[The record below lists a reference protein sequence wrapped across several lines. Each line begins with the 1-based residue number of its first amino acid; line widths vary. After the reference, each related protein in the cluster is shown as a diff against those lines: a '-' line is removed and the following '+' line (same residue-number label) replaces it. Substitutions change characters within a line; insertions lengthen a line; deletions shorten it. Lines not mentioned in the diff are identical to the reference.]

1 MVHVLLGIG
10 NELKGD
16 DGIGNV
22 MARQFRHPGWLSVP
36 CETVPENFTAVVKR
50 QRPELLVI
58 VDAADMGLE
67 PGELRLVG
75 KEMLGSAGFGTH
87 GMPLRHLVSHL
98 GRHAGRVLFIGIQPG
113 NVELGGKVSR
123 GVERGKDMLI
133 DIVKKEDWDS
143 IKTLR

>member
-22 MARQFRHPGWLSVP
+22 IARQFRHPDWLSIP

-50 QRPELLVI
+50 HRPSLLVI
-58 VDAADMGLE
+58 VDAADMGLQ

-75 KEMLGSAGFGTH
+75 RDMLGSGGFGTH

-98 GRHAGRVLFIGIQPG
+98 GRHAGKVLFIGIQPG
-113 NVELGGKVSR
+113 NVQLDAKVSPE
-123 GVERGKDMLI
+123 VEKAKNKIMGILERQ
-133 DIVKKEDWDS
+133 DWAS
-143 IKTLR
+143 IKAL